1 MPPQNLLQNSLTYLQ
16 IIVILLN
23 MDCDTY
29 FILFM
34 LLITNLGESRLYNC
48 H

>member
-23 MDCDTY
+23 MDCDTFY
-29 FILFM
+29 IIYAPYHKF
-34 LLITNLGESRLYNC
+34 R
-48 H
+48 